1 MAYGLLARIRS
12 VFEGDPGV
20 RRVADDPVLVAE
32 LVLLF
37 RMMLTDGK
45 VSDTEMEVLR
55 RICRV
60 SFGIPEESMQAVI
73 GYLHDFS
80 YETTGAQ
87 AVAMF
92 RDLDIERRRLLARH
106 LADIAKADA
115 TLSREEVRLLRRLLD
130 LLHLDPAD
138 TLPAEKR

>member
-1 MAYGLLARIRS
+1 MAQGLLAKIRA

-20 RRVADDPVLVAE
+20 RKVAGDPVLVAE

-45 VSDTEMEVLR
+45 VSDAEMGVLR

-60 SFGIPEESMQAVI
+60 SFGIPEESMEAVI

-80 YETTGAQ
+80 YETTGGQ

-92 RDLDIERRRLLARH
+92 RDLDVERRRLLARH
-106 LADIAKADA
+106 MADIAKADA
-115 TLSREEVRLLRRLLD
+115 DLSQEEVRLLRRLLD
-130 LLHLDPAD
+130 LLNLEPAD

>member
-1 MAYGLLARIRS
+1 MSQGLLAKIRA

-20 RRVADDPVLVAE
+20 RKVADDPVLTAE

-45 VSDTEMEVLR
+45 VSEAEMEVVR

-60 SFGIPEESMQAVI
+60 SFGIPEESMEAVI
-73 GYLHDFS
+73 GYLHDYS

-106 LADIAKADA
+106 LADVAKADA
-115 TLSREEVRLLRRLLD
+115 ELSREEVRLLRRLLD
-130 LLHLDPAD
+130 LLELQPAD

>member
-1 MAYGLLARIRS
+1 MAQGLLAKIRA

-20 RRVADDPVLVAE
+20 RKVAGDPVLVAE

-37 RMMLTDGK
+37 LMMLTDGK
-45 VSDTEMEVLR
+45 VSDAEMGVLR

-60 SFGIPEESMQAVI
+60 SFGIPEESMEAVI

-80 YETTGAQ
+80 YETTGGQ

-92 RDLDIERRRLLARH
+92 RDLDVERRRLLARH
-106 LADIAKADA
+106 MADIAKADA
-115 TLSREEVRLLRRLLD
+115 DLSQEEVRLLRRLLD
-130 LLHLDPAD
+130 LLHLEPTD

>member
-1 MAYGLLARIRS
+1 MAQGLLAKIRA

-20 RRVADDPVLVAE
+20 RKVAGDPVLVAE

-45 VSDTEMEVLR
+45 VSDAEMGVLR

-60 SFGIPEESMQAVI
+60 SFGIPEESMEAVI

-80 YETTGAQ
+80 YETTGGQ

-92 RDLDIERRRLLARH
+92 RDLDVERRRLLARH
-106 LADIAKADA
+106 MADIAKADA
-115 TLSREEVRLLRRLLD
+115 DLSQEEVRLLRRLLD
-130 LLHLDPAD
+130 LLQLEPAD

>member
-1 MAYGLLARIRS
+1 MAHGLLAKIRA

-20 RRVADDPVLVAE
+20 RKVADDPVLVAE

-45 VSDTEMEVLR
+45 VSDTEIAVLR

-60 SFGIPEESMQAVI
+60 SFGIPEESMKAVI

-92 RDLDIERRRLLARH
+92 RGLDIERRRLLARH
-106 LADIAKADA
+106 LAEVAKADSELA
-115 TLSREEVRLLRRLLD
+115 REEVRLLRRLLD
-130 LLHLDPAD
+130 LLQLEPAD
-138 TLPAEKR
+138 TLPPEKR

>member
-1 MAYGLLARIRS
+1 MAQGLLAKIRA

-20 RRVADDPVLVAE
+20 RKVAGDPVLVAE

-45 VSDTEMEVLR
+45 VSDAEMGVLR

-60 SFGIPEESMQAVI
+60 SFGIPEESMEAVI

-80 YETTGAQ
+80 YETTGGQ

-92 RDLDIERRRLLARH
+92 RDLDVERRRLLARH
-106 LADIAKADA
+106 MADIAKADA
-115 TLSREEVRLLRRLLD
+115 DLSQEEVRLLRRLLD
-130 LLHLDPAD
+130 LLHLEPAD

>member
-1 MAYGLLARIRS
+1 MAQGLLAKIRA

-20 RRVADDPVLVAE
+20 RKVADDPVLVAE

-60 SFGIPEESMQAVI
+60 SFGIPDESMQAVI
-73 GYLHDFS
+73 GYLHDYS
-80 YETTGAQ
+80 YETTGGQ
-87 AVAMF
+87 ALAMF

-106 LADIAKADA
+106 MAEIAKADA
-115 TLSREEVRLLRRLLD
+115 SLSKDEVRLLRRLID
-130 LLHLDPAD
+130 LLGLEPAD

>member
-1 MAYGLLARIRS
+1 MAHGLLAKIRA

-20 RRVADDPVLVAE
+20 RKVADDPVLVAE

-73 GYLHDFS
+73 GYLHDYS
-80 YETTGAQ
+80 YETTGGQ
-87 AVAMF
+87 ALAMF

-106 LADIAKADA
+106 MAEIAKADA
-115 TLSREEVRLLRRLLD
+115 SLSRDEVRLLRRLID
-130 LLHLDPAD
+130 LLGLEPAD

>member
-1 MAYGLLARIRS
+1 MAQGLLAKIRA

-20 RRVADDPVLVAE
+20 RKVAGDPVLVAE

-45 VSDTEMEVLR
+45 VSDAEMGVLR

-60 SFGIPEESMQAVI
+60 SFGIPEESMEAVI

-80 YETTGAQ
+80 YETTGGQ

-92 RDLDIERRRLLARH
+92 RDLDVERRRLLARH
-106 LADIAKADA
+106 MADIAKADA
-115 TLSREEVRLLRRLLD
+115 DLSQEEVRLLRRLLD
-130 LLHLDPAD
+130 LLHLEPTD

>member
-1 MAYGLLARIRS
+1 MAHGLLAKIRA

-20 RRVADDPVLVAE
+20 RKVAGDPVLVAE

-45 VSDTEMEVLR
+45 VSDAEMAVLR

-60 SFGIPEESMQAVI
+60 SFGIPEESMEAVI

-80 YETTGAQ
+80 YETSGGQ
-87 AVAMF
+87 AVSMF

-106 LADIAKADA
+106 MADIAKADA
-115 TLSREEVRLLRRLLD
+115 ELSREEVRLLHRLLD
-130 LLHLDPAD
+130 LLHLEPAD

>member
-1 MAYGLLARIRS
+1 MAQGLLAKIRA

-20 RRVADDPVLVAE
+20 RKVAGDPVLVAE

-45 VSDTEMEVLR
+45 VSDAEMGVLR

-60 SFGIPEESMQAVI
+60 SFGIPEESMEAVI

-80 YETTGAQ
+80 YETTGGQ

-92 RDLDIERRRLLARH
+92 RDLDVERRRLLARH
-106 LADIAKADA
+106 MADIAKADA
-115 TLSREEVRLLRRLLD
+115 DLSREEVRLLRRLLD
-130 LLHLDPAD
+130 LLHLEPAD

>member
-1 MAYGLLARIRS
+1 MVHGLLAKFRA

-20 RRVADDPVLVAE
+20 RKVADDPVLVAE

-45 VSDTEMEVLR
+45 VSDTEMAVLR

-60 SFGIPEESMQAVI
+60 SFGIPEESMKAVI

-92 RDLDIERRRLLARH
+92 RGLDIERRRLLARH
-106 LADIAKADA
+106 LAEVAKADSE
-115 TLSREEVRLLRRLLD
+115 LSREEVRLLRRLLD
-130 LLHLDPAD
+130 LLQLEPAD
-138 TLPAEKR
+138 TLPPEKR